1 MRCPNCD
8 GSMVAFPVPASV
20 RPHLPEEPAGAAIC
34 RDCLTLE
41 PIADPPADQPDFTT
55 ILGEFPTGEAGAIA
69 AAFVSRLGSL
79 ALNRREIEA
88 LADLGEDAGV
98 DVLLLIDRIATSGR
112 IEPHFDVDRRRP
124 QLQQLLEESD

>member
-41 PIADPPADQPDFTT
+41 PIADPPTDQPDFTT
-55 ILGEFPTGEAGAIA
+55 ILEDFPTGEAGAIA

-79 ALNRREIEA
+79 ALNRPEIQA
-88 LADLGEDAGV
+88 LADLAEEAGV
-98 DVLLLIDRIATSGR
+98 DVFLLIDRIAASGR
-112 IEPHFDVDRRRP
+112 IEPHFDVERRRP
-124 QLQQLLEESD
+124 QLQQILDPSA